1 MPEAEEIPQRLG
13 RLTDTAIAADKVAA
27 YRATQ
32 YRIGG
37 SEPFTLS
44 IGKQSDALLQL
55 YKTTGQTCGLFI
67 TAFNPFGRAQS
78 AEANEAA
85 HSRLGECLRALSPHV
100 IEGAGYPADAWPPE
114 LSFFALGIDEGAAR
128 QLGRR
133 FDQDAVVWAGA
144 DAVPRLLLLR

>member
-1 MPEAEEIPQRLG
+1 M
-13 RLTDTAIAADKVAA
+13 TDTAIAADKVAA

-37 SEPFTLS
+37 PEPFTLK
-44 IGKQSDALLQL
+44 IGTKSDALLQL
-55 YKTTGQTCGLFI
+55 YRKTGQTCSVFI
-67 TAFNPFGRAQS
+67 TAFNPFGQAQS

-85 HSRLGECLRALSPHV
+85 HSRLGEHLRALSRHV
-100 IEGAGYPADAWPPE
+100 IEGTGYPSGDWPHE
-114 LSFFALGIDEGAAR
+114 LSYFALGISEGAAR
-128 QLGRR
+128 DLGHR

>member
-1 MPEAEEIPQRLG
+1 MIRWIDLVAEPM
-13 RLTDTAIAADKVAA
+13 TDTAIAADRVAA
-27 YRATQ
+27 YQSTQ

-37 SEPFTLS
+37 PEGFTLS
-44 IGKQSDALLQL
+44 IGAKSEALLQL
-55 YKTTGQTCGLFI
+55 YRKTGQTCGVFI

-78 AEANEAA
+78 ADANRAA
-85 HSRLGECLRALSPHV
+85 HFLLGEDLRALSRHV
-100 IEGAGYPADAWPPE
+100 IEGTGYPSGDWPPE